1 MPDNVDE
8 GKSTFEKYLAPNY
21 PYHSGIVT
29 PEHLGMTP
37 NGTMAQLGKNAR
49 GLVDY
54 GRILVTGVGGFI
66 GSYYGSVKYDT
77 KTIQKIM
84 GGIIIFAIILLIQRM
99 L

>member
-1 MPDNVDE
+1 M
-8 GKSTFEKYLAPNY
+8 EKETWYWIIAV
-21 PYHSGIVT
+21 I
-29 PEHLGMTP
+29 
-37 NGTMAQLGKNAR
+37 
-49 GLVDY
+49 
-54 GRILVTGVGGFI
+54 VGGFI

>member
-1 MPDNVDE
+1 MFIWANSMA
-8 GKSTFEKYLAPNY
+8 GLIARYQY
-21 PYHSGIVT
+21 
-29 PEHLGMTP
+29 
-37 NGTMAQLGKNAR
+37 GTLEINF
-49 GLVDY
+49 
-54 GRILVTGVGGFI
+54 ILPLIIAVIVGGFI